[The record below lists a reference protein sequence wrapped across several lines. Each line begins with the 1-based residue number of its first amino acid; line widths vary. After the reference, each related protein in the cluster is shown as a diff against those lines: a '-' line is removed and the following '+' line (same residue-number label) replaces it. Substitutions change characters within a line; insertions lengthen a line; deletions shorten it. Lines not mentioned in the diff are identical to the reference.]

1 MCGDGCVDVERRGA
15 DGTAARLSVRRAAN
29 APKTVRRH
37 SAVTSAAADSDVEA
51 ETKLLASETD
61 ILATFL
67 ISRLGQNV
75 CRETGTEPVGSET
88 SLLPSAV

>member
-1 MCGDGCVDVERRGA
+1 VLMGLLHGF
-15 DGTAARLSVRRAAN
+15 LFSN
-29 APKTVRRH
+29 
-37 SAVTSAAADSDVEA
+37 VEA

-67 ISRLGQNV
+67 TSRLGQNV

-88 SLLPSAV
+88 SLFSSSV